1 MENVKTN
8 NKTELTFME
17 FCEKK
22 KTDYSEFF
30 DLEMCDEN
38 KTWKVVYHDNKDGYF
53 PNVLKHNNRGRYTKN
68 IEQKHLVHSIYL
80 YCKEMGLYV
89 EGYGNKVSTWGDIIG
104 WGSKYTGHL
113 PQRIFP
119 TLSLMIKWTGHFI
132 FSNNSFYENKY
143 YKKYIEDNNGKC
155 PLPLPNL
162 ERTI

>member
-8 NKTELTFME
+8 NILVGSYME

-22 KTDYSEFF
+22 KTNYSEFF

-53 PNVLKHNNRGRYTKN
+53 PDLFKRNNRDRLTKN

-80 YCKEMGLYV
+80 YCMELGLYV
-89 EGYGNKVSTWGDIIG
+89 EGYGNKVSTSGDSIG

-113 PQRIFP
+113 PKKIFP
-119 TLSLMIKWTGHFI
+119 TLSLMIQYTGHYFWGK
-132 FSNNSFYENKY
+132 SFYGNEY

-155 PLPLPNL
+155 PLPLPTL
-162 ERTI
+162 GRTI

>member
-53 PNVLKHNNRGRYTKN
+53 PNVFKHNNRGRYTKN
-68 IEQKHLVHSIYL
+68 IEQKHIVHSIYL
-80 YCKEMGLYV
+80 YCKERGLYV
-89 EGYGNKVSTWGDIIG
+89 EGWGNKVNMNGESIG
-104 WGSKYTGHL
+104 WGSDWTGHL
-113 PQRIFP
+113 PQSVFP
-119 TLSLMIKWTGHFI
+119 RLWFI
-132 FSNNSFYENKY
+132 YGICRPHYYENKSFYEDKD

-155 PLPLPNL
+155 PLPLPTL
-162 ERTI
+162 

>member
-1 MENVKTN
+1 MKTN

-38 KTWKVVYHDNKDGYF
+38 KTWKVVYHGNKDGYF
-53 PNVLKHNNRGRYTKN
+53 PDLFKRNNRDRLTKN

-80 YCKEMGLYV
+80 YCMELGLYV
-89 EGYGNKVSTWGDIIG
+89 EGDGNKVSTTGDIIR

-113 PQRIFP
+113 PHRIFP
-119 TLSLMIKWTGHFI
+119 TELLMIQYTGHYFWGK
-132 FSNNSFYENKY
+132 FFYGNEY

-155 PLPLPNL
+155 PLPLPTL
-162 ERTI
+162 GRTI

>member
-38 KTWKVVYHDNKDGYF
+38 KTWKVVYHENENGYF
-53 PNVLKHNNRGRYTKN
+53 PNVFKHNNRGRYTKN

-132 FSNNSFYENKY
+132 FSNNSFYKNEY

-162 ERTI
+162 EGN

>member
-53 PNVLKHNNRGRYTKN
+53 PDLLKQNNRGNYTKN

-80 YCKEMGLYV
+80 YCKEMGLYL
-89 EGYGNKVSTWGDIIG
+89 ECYGNKVSTSGESVSWR
-104 WGSKYTGHL
+104 SKWTGHL
-113 PQRIFP
+113 PERIFP
-119 TLSLMIKWTGHFI
+119 TLWFI
-132 FSNNSFYENKY
+132 YRRYDVRISHNKSFYGDED

-162 ERTI
+162 YNE

>member
-53 PNVLKHNNRGRYTKN
+53 PDLLKQNNRGNYTKN
-68 IEQKHLVHSIYL
+68 IEQKHLVNSIYL
-80 YCKEMGLYV
+80 YCMEMGLYL
-89 EGYGNKVSTWGDIIG
+89 EGYGNTVSSSGKKISWRSDKCG
-104 WGSKYTGHL
+104 YL
-113 PQRIFP
+113 PKRIFP
-119 TLSLMIKWTGHFI
+119 RLWYICGKYGVGYFH
-132 FSNNSFYENKY
+132 NKPFYEDKG

-155 PLPLPNL
+155 PLPL
-162 ERTI
+162 TTFWGY

>member
-30 DLEMCDEN
+30 DLEMCDKN

-53 PNVLKHNNRGRYTKN
+53 PNVFKHNNRERYTKN
-68 IEQKHLVHSIYL
+68 IEQKHIVHSIYL
-80 YCKEMGLYV
+80 YCKERGLYV
-89 EGYGNKVSTWGDIIG
+89 EGGGNKVSGNGESIS
-104 WGSKYTGHL
+104 WGSTWTGHL
-113 PQRIFP
+113 PQSVFP
-119 TLSLMIKWTGHFI
+119 MKYGTYYPNKP
-132 FSNNSFYENKY
+132 FYEDKD